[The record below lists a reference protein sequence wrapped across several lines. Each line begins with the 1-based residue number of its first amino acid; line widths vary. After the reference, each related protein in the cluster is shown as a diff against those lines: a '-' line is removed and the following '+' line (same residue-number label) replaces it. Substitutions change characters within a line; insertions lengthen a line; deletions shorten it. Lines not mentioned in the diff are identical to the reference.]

1 MKMLEDRFLL
11 NPNSELKDNYIL
23 TFQIMQ
29 KTLDIERFQSKHIK
43 VYENKNAGGAG
54 GFTRTIIETKKQ
66 EEENGLTHILLMD
79 DDVVMQ
85 PESIYRTYKILT
97 LLKEEYKDAF
107 IGGCN
112 VKNRFTV
119 VPNRIWR
126 YLEWR

>member
-1 MKMLEDRFLL
+1 MSCWVGLRQV
-11 NPNSELKDNYIL
+11 IQGV
-23 TFQIMQ
+23 TQQ
-29 KTLDIERFQSKHIK
+29 G
-43 VYENKNAGGAG
+43 ENKNAGGAG

-107 IGGCN
+107 IGGECLEQQY
-112 VKNRFTV
+112 VTE
-119 VPNRIWR
+119 RIG
-126 YLEWR
+126 YTT